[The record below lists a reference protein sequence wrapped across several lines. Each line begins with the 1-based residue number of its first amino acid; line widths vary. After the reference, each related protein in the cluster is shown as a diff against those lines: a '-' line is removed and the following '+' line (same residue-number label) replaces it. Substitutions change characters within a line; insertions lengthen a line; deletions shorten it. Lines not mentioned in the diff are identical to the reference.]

1 MACRRR
7 FSEGDIKAL
16 KEFGGKFGYIGSA
29 IDLGTGLYE
38 VFGEGKSPVDV
49 AVKAGG
55 GMAGAWAFGEFGAY
69 GGAAIGGPPGAFIG
83 ALGLGTVG
91 AFVGEDTAESFMKWV
106 RADG

>member
-55 GMAGAWAFGEFGAY
+55 GMAGAWVLGEAGGFL
-69 GGAAIGGPPGAFIG
+69 GGAVGGPPGALIG
-83 ALGLGTVG
+83 ALGAGTVG
-91 AFVGEDTAESFMKWV
+91 AFVGENRAEAFMRWV
-106 RADG
+106 REDG